1 MIGLMMVLLTFLWI
15 GEYSFSIVGVGLILG
30 NWFEIQGENY
40 AALL

>member
-15 GEYSFSIVGVGLILG
+15 GECSFSTVGVGVVLG
-30 NWFEIQGENY
+30 NWSEIQGENY